1 MFRQLI
7 VTAAALV
14 TLGIGASVTD
24 GAIVTEDLTDGTVDS
39 PLLSLSIAPGSDGVF
54 LAPGTLDITF
64 ILPSGRTVTDVA
76 VTFRDFTNPVP
87 GPDNDFSAEAF
98 SSGTLIDSFVDSE
111 PPAILET
118 KTLSAGGPLA
128 APIDLVTISG
138 LETRIR
144 SLEVTTVPE
153 PNSFA
158 LLGSLAA
165 GGGFCWRRRS
175 RRRKIQLA

>member
-1 MFRQLI
+1 MFRQWIL
-7 VTAAALV
+7 TAAVLV
-14 TLGIGASVTD
+14 TLGAGSSVTD

-39 PLLSLSIAPGSDGVF
+39 PLLSLSIAPGPDGVF

-64 ILPSGRTVTDVA
+64 SLPPGRTVTDVA
-76 VTFRDFTNPVP
+76 VTFTDFVNPFP

-98 SSGTLIDSFVDSE
+98 SSGTLIDSFIDSE
-111 PPAILET
+111 PPVITET

-138 LETRIR
+138 GETRIQ

-153 PNSFA
+153 ANSFA
-158 LLGSLAA
+158 LLGILAA
-165 GGGFCWRRRS
+165 GAGFCWRRQTK
-175 RRRKIQLA
+175 RRKIQLA